1 MLEPRPS
8 EGLQHGG
15 RKPVETSGAY
25 FGFLKTFLLSVELEN
40 SVAHGHLVWRRHV
53 GATV

>member
-1 MLEPRPS
+1 MLEPRLRDS
-8 EGLQHGG
+8 NMAAGNQWKHL
-15 RKPVETSGAY
+15 V
-25 FGFLKTFLLSVELEN
+25 LKTFLLSVKLEN